1 MGFLDMVFPKFCI
14 GCGFLGVYACMDCE
28 KKLLPGTKDT
38 CLYCKKGSL
47 YGLTHPACKKRTR
60 ADGAMYIFR
69 YHSVLKSLIKE
80 IKYGLATEVW
90 SEFSIAIKPQWMYKL
105 LFFKHSQVAWHIQ
118 PIPLHIKKER
128 ARGFNPAYII
138 ARFFQQFLGYPM
150 THALGRIKETD
161 PQAQKKDT
169 GERYQNIRHAFAVLN
184 RKEVKGKNIIL
195 VDDVLTSGAT
205 TMEGAKVLKNA
216 GADRVYILTLA
227 KG

>member
-14 GCGFLGVYACMDCE
+14 GCGFLGTYLCADCE
-28 KKLLPGTKDT
+28 KNLLPDTKDT
-38 CLYCKKGSL
+38 CVYCRRGSL

-60 ADGAMYIFR
+60 ADGTMHIFR
-69 YHSVLKSLIKE
+69 YRSFIKSLIKE
-80 IKYGLATEVW
+80 IKYGLATEAW

-105 LFFKHSQVAWHIQ
+105 LFFKRSQVAWYIQ

-128 ARGFNPAYII
+128 ARGFNLAYLI
-138 ARFFQQFLGYPM
+138 ARFFQQFLGYSM
-150 THALGRIKETD
+150 IHALERTKETT

-169 GERYQNIRHAFAVLN
+169 RERLQNVRHAFTITN
-184 RKEVKGKNIIL
+184 RKDVKNRNIIL

-205 TMEGAKVLKNA
+205 TMEATRVLKNA